1 MMTVIFLLS
10 QLKGFT
16 KTMMD
21 RVSGKLS
28 LLKLL
33 MRKELSTVDNGT

>member
-1 MMTVIFLLS
+1 
-10 QLKGFT
+10 
-16 KTMMD
+16 MMD